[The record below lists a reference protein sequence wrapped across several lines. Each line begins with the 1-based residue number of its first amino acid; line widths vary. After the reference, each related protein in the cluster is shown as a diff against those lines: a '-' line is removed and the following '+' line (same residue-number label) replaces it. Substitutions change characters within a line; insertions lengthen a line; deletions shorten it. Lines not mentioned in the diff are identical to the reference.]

1 MSPRIV
7 LAGGGTAGHVNP
19 LLATAAEL
27 RARGADLVAL
37 GTQEGLESELVPAA
51 GHRLVTIPRVPLPRR
66 PGADLLTL
74 PARFRRAQAQ
84 ARAVIRGA
92 DVVVGFGGYVSTPAY
107 RAAAAQGVPVVIH
120 EQNARPGLA
129 NRWGARSAAVV
140 ALTFDATPLRAR
152 RGITVTV
159 GLPLR
164 PAVQDLVAARST
176 GRSAAHARRRAAD
189 RLGLDPAARILLVTG
204 GSLGAQ
210 HLNEAVTGAARHL
223 PAGAQVLHL
232 TGRGKDQEVRAAVE
246 RAGAGDRWVVLDYLT
261 AMEDALAVAD
271 LVVCRS
277 GAGTVAELEALGLPA
292 LYVPL
297 PVGNGEQRLNAA
309 DHAAAGGAEIVA
321 DAAFTPEFVADR
333 VFPLLMSDDLDAK
346 ARASAALGRTDGAA
360 RLADLVL
367 GQVRS

>member
-1 MSPRIV
+1 MTPRIV

-19 LLATAAEL
+19 LLATAEEL
-27 RARGADLVAL
+27 RGRGADLVVL

-51 GHRLVTIPRVPLPRR
+51 GYRLVTIPRVPLPRR
-66 PGADLLTL
+66 PSAALLTL
-74 PARFRRAQAQ
+74 PVRFRQAQAQ

-107 RAAAAQGVPVVIH
+107 RAAASEGIPIVIH
-120 EQNARPGLA
+120 EQNVRPGLA
-129 NRWGARSAAVV
+129 NRWGARTAAVV
-140 ALTFDATPLRAR
+140 ALTFDATALRAR

-164 PAVQDLVAARST
+164 PAVRDLAAARST
-176 GRSAAHARRRAAD
+176 AQGAARARRSAAS
-189 RLGLDPAARILLVTG
+189 RLGLDPAARTLLVTG

-210 HLNEAVTGAARHL
+210 RLNEAFTGAAEHL
-223 PAGAQVLHL
+223 PEGAQVLHL
-232 TGRGKDQEVRAAVE
+232 TGRGKDQQVRVAVR
-246 RAGAGDRWVVLDYLT
+246 RAGVARRWIVVDYLT

-297 PVGNGEQRLNAA
+297 AIGNGEQRLNAA
-309 DHAAAGGAEIVA
+309 DHVGAGGAKIVA
-321 DAAFTPEFVADR
+321 DASFTSAVVRDR
-333 VFPLLMSDDLDAK
+333 VFPLLMSEDLRAM
-346 ARASAALGRTDGAA
+346 ARASAALGRTDGAT
-360 RLADLVL
+360 RLAELVL
-367 GQVRS
+367 GQVRA